1 MGRKF
6 DSNNVIYIF
15 FNKMVGGLYSILI
28 FSSLGILQ

>member
-28 FSSLGILQ
+28 KNLFFRV